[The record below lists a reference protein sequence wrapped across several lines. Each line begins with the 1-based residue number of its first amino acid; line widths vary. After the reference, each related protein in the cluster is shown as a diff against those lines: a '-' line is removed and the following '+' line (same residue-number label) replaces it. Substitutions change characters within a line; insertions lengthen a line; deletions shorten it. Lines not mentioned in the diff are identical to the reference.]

1 MDNKHKKRNLNIELL
16 RTFLS
21 LWIVILHCSKIS
33 KKWKR
38 YILKGFHVPTFFLIS
53 FYFYYPILSQRL
65 KTKIISR
72 FQRILV
78 PYIFWPIITFILNN
92 FLLKIASKGIY
103 KGKGKLTFK
112 DIYIQFLFGTGY
124 HWIFWFQFNLIFIS
138 LIFTI
143 ISFMF
148 KNYFLIILH
157 YFGLICLYLNY
168 SNIIY
173 YYLFPFRFQLKI
185 PLGCL
190 IEMIPLGVIGC
201 NYNSIKLLSKMEEIP
216 LYNQI
221 ILLILLYFLFKY
233 DLVINILGFRYPL
246 VLLNIMAS
254 TTLLILFNSFKID
267 QLLLLNP
274 IIIIITKF
282 TGGIYYV
289 HIVFRDFLRKNFSF
303 FNKTL
308 ASGFVIYFLCYI
320 ICFIGHSF
328 FRNNKIKYLF
338 I

>member
-1 MDNKHKKRNLNIELL
+1 
-16 RTFLS
+16 
-21 LWIVILHCSKIS
+21 
-33 KKWKR
+33 
-38 YILKGFHVPTFFLIS
+38 
-53 FYFYYPILSQRL
+53 
-65 KTKIISR
+65 
-72 FQRILV
+72 
-78 PYIFWPIITFILNN
+78 
-92 FLLKIASKGIY
+92 
-103 KGKGKLTFK
+103 
-112 DIYIQFLFGTGY
+112 
-124 HWIFWFQFNLIFIS
+124 
-138 LIFTI
+138 
-143 ISFMF
+143 
-148 KNYFLIILH
+148 
-157 YFGLICLYLNY
+157 
-168 SNIIY
+168 
-173 YYLFPFRFQLKI
+173 
-185 PLGCL
+185 
-190 IEMIPLGVIGC
+190 MIPLGVIGC